1 MSNQKKEPCAEI
13 NDYYRV
19 VSGTSIPVHGKSD
32 YAVFTNKGQGFG
44 FYEDGDY
51 VLVCDKTSYESVG
64 NEMPSNNDGSNPLNL
79 AKWIHAKNGD
89 IKIEAPNGTIH
100 LEAKNIHISAVGGDP
115 DGNIII
121 KAKNQVEVSSKDGIK
136 FKCLTAIIDAS
147 LALDINTQFFNN
159 VSQFATSGTS
169 IDAAAGTL
177 TAASDS
183 LKTFSD
189 LQLSTNT
196 PTENLEVGE
205 SNAETIAAAQ
215 QEQDLIESQ
224 EARTLL
230 DGGSV
235 TNPDGSTSTFE
246 LL

>member
-1 MSNQKKEPCAEI
+1 MSNQKKEPNVEI
-13 NDYYRV
+13 TDYYRV

-44 FYEDGDY
+44 FFEDGDH
-51 VLVCDKTSYESVG
+51 VVVCDKTSYESVG

-121 KAKNQVEVSSKDGIK
+121 KAKNQIEVNSKDGIR
-136 FKCLTAIIDAS
+136 FKCVSMVIDCS
-147 LALDINTQFFNN
+147 LALDLNTQFFNT
-159 VSQFATSGTS
+159 VAQFATSGTS

-177 TAASDS
+177 SASSAAIKG
-183 LKTFSD
+183 LSD
-189 LQLSTNT
+189 LQNS
-196 PTENLEVGE
+196 
-205 SNAETIAAAQ
+205 
-215 QEQDLIESQ
+215 
-224 EARTLL
+224 
-230 DGGSV
+230 
-235 TNPDGSTSTFE
+235 
-246 LL
+246 